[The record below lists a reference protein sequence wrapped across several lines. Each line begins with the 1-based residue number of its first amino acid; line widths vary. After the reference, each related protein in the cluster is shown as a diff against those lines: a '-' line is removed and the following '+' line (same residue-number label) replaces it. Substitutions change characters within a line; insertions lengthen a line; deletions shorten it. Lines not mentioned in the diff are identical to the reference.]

1 MSKKQDILNAALK
14 IFTEVGTSA
23 ASTKSIAIEAN
34 VSEALIFKHFKSKDN
49 LIEDIVKSGYRDA
62 TKLVAKH
69 LQYKTPE
76 KYILDLLDL
85 PKILVLSNKS
95 FWQMQNKITPLNG
108 IALMHHQL
116 FMKPSHE
123 LLLTAFTA
131 LEYEKPIAE
140 AEILMFI
147 IEGLWKY
154 IAENQFDA
162 DHIDAI
168 ILLAKKKYE
177 IPS

>member
-1 MSKKQDILNAALK
+1 MNAALK

-23 ASTKSIAIEAN
+23 ASTKSIALEAN

-49 LIEDIVKSGYRDA
+49 LIEEIVKLGYRDA
-62 TKLVAKH
+62 TKLVVEH

-76 KYILDLLDL
+76 KYISDLLNL
-85 PKILVLSNKS
+85 PKILVLSNKN
-95 FWQMQNKITPLNG
+95 FWQMQNKITPLNEM
-108 IALMHHQL
+108 ALMHHQL

-131 LEYEKPIAE
+131 LDYEKPVLE

-154 IAENQFDA
+154 IAGNQFDA

-168 ILLAKKKYE
+168 IVLAKKKYD
-177 IPS
+177 IHS